1 MFNVL
6 IRIRL
11 GNRWI
16 NHEFVLDDYKDLVPE
31 CENQCEIY
39 YPSFMEWKF
48 ISLDVVE

>member
-16 NHEFVLDDYKDLVPE
+16 NHEFVLDDYKDLVAE

-39 YPSFMEWKF
+39 YPSFSEWKF